1 MPASAIVLI
10 MLALLI
16 GAVISIPFWIW
27 VANKTNDN
35 RKVMMIT
42 GLFMAIAL
50 APLIFIEEYIFVVIS
65 LFIWGLMFGGFW
77 VILAPVLADVID
89 ESVVR
94 NEKREEGVYNG
105 FQQFFGRLSYVLAV
119 LSITIVHTL
128 TGFKEG
134 ADTQSALAITGI
146 HIHIALIPMLFML
159 ASVIILWKKYDITK
173 EKAITIRDKLKELGL

>member
-1 MPASAIVLI
+1 

-42 GLFMAIAL
+42 GFLMAISL
-50 APLIFIEEYIFVVIS
+50 IPLIFISIYIVFVFM

-77 VILAPVLADVID
+77 VILAPTLADVID

-94 NEKREEGVYNG
+94 TQKREEGVYNG
-105 FQQFFGRLSYVLAV
+105 FLQFFGRLSYVLAV
-119 LSITIVHTL
+119 LSITVVHTL

-134 ADTQSALAITGI
+134 AETQSALAITGI
-146 HIHIALIPMLFML
+146 HIHIALIPMIFML

-173 EKAITIRDKLKELGL
+173 GKAITIRDKLKELGL